1 MNPVIL
7 YNNKIK
13 DATVTATSSATDY
26 DVDYLKDNKTY
37 TSWKATASGTNNIF
51 VDFGASTSVT
61 AWGIAVHNLDG
72 ADLTLYKSSDN
83 SLWFPVS
90 SQFQVS
96 GDSSILKL
104 SGDTERY
111 WKLEIVSTV
120 IPQIGVLYLGEYFTF
135 DYPPESPVIP
145 NRETIIAQSETSNAG
160 HLLGTDVRYY
170 SNTAQFAFKN
180 ITRTFYTT
188 KLKVFWDLHAR
199 LLKGFFF
206 AWDLTNRP
214 DDVFY
219 CKISEDSTIQEPLSL
234 LDYVDEVSLNLRILA

>member
-1 MNPVIL
+1 MEPVIL

-13 DATVTATSSATDY
+13 DATVTSTSSATNH

-51 VDFGASTSVT
+51 VDFGSSTLVS

-72 ADLTLYKSSDN
+72 ADLTLYTSSDN

-111 WKLEIVSTV
+111 WKLEIVSSN

-145 NRETIIAQSETSNAG
+145 NRESIVAQSETSNGG

-170 SNTAQFAFKN
+170 SNTAQFTFKN
-180 ITRTFYTT
+180 ITRTFYTN
-188 KLKVFWDLHAR
+188 KLKVFWDEQAR
-199 LLKGFFF
+199 LLRGFFF
-206 AWDLTNRP
+206 AWDLTNRA
-214 DDVFY
+214 DDIFY
-219 CKISEDSTIQEPLSL
+219 CKISEDSKMQEPLSL
-234 LDYVDEVSLNLRILA
+234 LNYVDEVNLNLQLLA